1 MIDPISTDPI
11 SFTCSSQQDEV
22 QQTTRASVL
31 LTSDFMVSTYK
42 AFAQTKQQTVME
54 NYHVEYKTTG
64 TAWDGNQRPYWDY
77 TQVSGQYEKFWDYSN
92 FPYRFHAIAPFP
104 TNTTGFVLSDKS
116 LSIPTP
122 YSAQTCHNGMITP
135 TNTVAEPHLVAQ
147 VQRNRDGK
155 DYDLLT
161 NDPETLVAS
170 PTEITNNIGSL
181 ALNRYVALPFHH
193 LNSKIRFGVYHSTQ
207 WLTANKTYIEHLTI
221 SVTSPQF
228 VTQASGYQASIT
240 PGNSGNSGL
249 PTGSWYIGTGNSGFT
264 DPKSVASA
272 TSSPY
277 PIFRFDG
284 GEEVADNDLAEH
296 QTRQTAFWLQCKDGI
311 MQLPQ
316 ENVQMIVSF
325 DLMNAD
331 GSLKQSFTNV
341 PVRLEIPAD
350 NETDPPTYDYDFD
363 WRSGYIYTYYLVIG
377 EIEDKLEITFTA
389 TLTPW
394 EDVTGSLTTDLEQ

>member
-11 SFTCSSQQDEV
+11 GFTCSSQQDEV

-92 FPYRFHAIAPFP
+92 FPYRFHAIAPYP
-104 TNTTGFVLSDKS
+104 SDPSGITLGDVS
-116 LSIPTP
+116 LQINSP
-122 YSAQTCHNGMITP
+122 YHAQTCHNGMVTP

-147 VQRNRDGK
+147 VQRTREGN
-155 DYDLLT
+155 DYDLLAH
-161 NDPETLVAS
+161 DPVTLAT
-170 PTEITNNIGSL
+170 PTLIQNNLGST

-193 LNSKIRFGVYHSTQ
+193 LNSKIRFGVYHTTQ

-221 SVTSPQF
+221 SVTSPSF
-228 VTQASGYQASIT
+228 VTQASRYEATIT
-240 PGNSGNSGL
+240 PGNSGSSDL
-249 PTGSWYIGTGNSGFT
+249 PTGSWYLGTGNSGFT
-264 DPKSVASA
+264 DLQHAASA

-277 PIFRFDG
+277 QIFRFDG
-284 GEEVADNDLAEH
+284 GKEVADNDLTEH

-325 DLMNAD
+325 DLYTED
-331 GSLKQSFTNV
+331 GDLYQSFTDV

-350 NETDPPTYDYDFD
+350 NDTDPPTYDYDFD

-377 EIEDKLEITFTA
+377 EIEHKLEITFTA